1 VDADQMRAAT
11 AAIRE
16 SAQRLDRDLNAMI
29 DAFRRETGCEI
40 PVAEMVPVKD
50 GYVLKFKVTV

>member
-16 SAQRLDRDLNAMI
+16 KAQRLDRDINALI
-29 DAFRRETGCEI
+29 DTFRSETGAEI
-40 PVAEMVPVKD
+40 PIAEMVPVKD